1 MAKTKIKKR
10 ITNSTKTALVP
21 RGVRPPT
28 AGYRANGKIMKCG
41 GKK

>member
-1 MAKTKIKKR
+1 MAKK
-10 ITNSTKTALVP
+10 TKTRNTGKATKTKLVP

-28 AGYRANGKIMKCG
+28 AGYRANGSIMKDG

>member
-1 MAKTKIKKR
+1 MAKTGLKR
-10 ITNSTKTALVP
+10 RTVNSTKTKLVP